1 MPSGEIKCLTFCV
14 CFKGCTRVNKP
25 GLKVCC
31 THRDGHCDVINRDH
45 AARPHT
51 LSTALAR
58 DRLILITLKK
68 NTGFSIIFGF
78 FPHLFWGNVVSFSQ
92 SVLYLVTRQ
101 ITVFWCAHRSQKFSA
116 GIHHRATFAFL
127 THIITGHG
135 GARLESKYIHQC

>member
-1 MPSGEIKCLTFCV
+1 MPSGEIKCLAFCV

-68 NTGFSIIFGF
+68 KTQGLALFLFFFLIYFGEM
-78 FPHLFWGNVVSFSQ
+78 L
-92 SVLYLVTRQ
+92 
-101 ITVFWCAHRSQKFSA
+101 
-116 GIHHRATFAFL
+116 
-127 THIITGHG
+127 
-135 GARLESKYIHQC
+135 